1 MIRIL
6 LQELL
11 SFNSIPFY
19 AEIVSANYS
28 GTYKVTILVF
38 IMVDEHRAT
47 LTYTQLLKE
56 DLGIF
61 RLVPEDEV
69 VPDFKAGQFLT
80 LKQIIKGEEIR
91 RSYSLCSTPKSGQ
104 FKIVVKQIP
113 NGKFS
118 NFANKE
124 IKPGDQIETG
134 PPRGNFFVETNPNNA
149 KSYTLIAAGSGITP
163 IFSILKSILTEEP
176 NSTINLFYGNKSPE
190 LTIFKEEIDQ
200 LNKKY
205 SEKLTV
211 NFIYSKCK
219 GESRFH
225 TGRLEG
231 RKLNKLFKKF
241 APAKSTDEVF
251 ICGPQEMTNRIITL
265 LENKFSFNA
274 SNIHYELF
282 TADTVEKK
290 SSQKKI
296 RGSSTA
302 TAILN
307 GETIEFI
314 IKKNESILEAG
325 LAAGHDIQFS
335 CQGGVC
341 GVCKCMVGEGKVEME
356 VNDGLSDEELENGYI
371 LCCQSF
377 PRSEKITI
385 EID

>member
-1 MIRIL
+1 MFHSLVVKDVKKETPESISIEFAVPN
-6 LQELL
+6 ELVNDF
-11 SFNSIPFY
+11 S
-19 AEIVSANYS
+19 
-28 GTYKVTILVF
+28 
-38 IMVDEHRAT
+38 
-47 LTYTQLLKE
+47 
-56 DLGIF
+56 
-61 RLVPEDEV
+61 
-69 VPDFKAGQFLT
+69 FKAGQFLT
-80 LKQIIKGEEIR
+80 LKQVIRGEEIR
-91 RSYSLCSTPKSGQ
+91 RSYSLCSTPESGQ
-104 FKIVVKQIP
+104 FKVVVKQIP

-118 NFANKE
+118 TFANNE
-124 IKPGDQIETG
+124 ITPGDQIEIG
-134 PPRGNFFVETNPNNA
+134 LPRGNFFVQTDSNNT

-163 IFSILKSILTEEP
+163 IFSILKTILAEEP

-205 SEKLTV
+205 SEKLSV

-219 GESRFH
+219 GESRFN

-241 APAKSTDEVF
+241 APAKSTDEIF
-251 ICGPQEMTNRIITL
+251 ICGPQEMTNSIIHL
-265 LENKFSFNA
+265 LENKFSFNP

-282 TADTVEKK
+282 TANTVEKK
-290 SSQKKI
+290 SIEKKL

-356 VNDGLSDEELENGYI
+356 NNIALSDDEVDSGAVLS
-371 LCCQSF
+371 CQAKVLS
-377 PRSEKITI
+377 PTIKITF
-385 EID
+385 DS